1 MTVLERWTPFR
12 DLELM
17 EQRMR
22 RLFPSLVVSPAFTP
36 AADVYET
43 KKEFVFEIEVPGY
56 AQKELE
62 IEVVDH
68 TLTVKGQRE
77 AEAEKTQETLRVH
90 ERLESTFERSFAL
103 PVEAD
108 SEHLRATFDKGLLTL
123 HVPKVAQAKPRQIPI
138 ETT

>member
-22 RLFPSLVVSPAFTP
+22 RLFPSLIVSPAFTP

-43 KKEFVFEIEVPGY
+43 DKEFVFEVEVPGY
-56 AQKELE
+56 EQKELE
-62 IEVVDH
+62 IELIDH
-68 TLTVKGQRE
+68 TLTIKGQRE
-77 AEAEKTQETLRVH
+77 AEAEKTQERLRLH

-103 PVEAD
+103 PVDAD
-108 SEHLRATFDKGLLTL
+108 SQQLRATFGKAVLTL
-123 HVPKVAQAKPRQIPI
+123 HVPKMTQAKPRQIPI
-138 ETT
+138 ETK